1 MLSLRQ
7 RNIIHHMLRDKGFIT
22 IKKLAG
28 LCQVSERSIQYDL
41 ETIEYY
47 AEKLGTKVIRNKRS
61 GVRLIATPEL
71 EQQFSDE
78 HEDIALQV
86 NLSPEERRKKI
97 LITLFETLKPVSSN
111 QFAQLLSVS
120 RRTIV
125 EDLKEVQRWLSE
137 HELELEYLQNK
148 GFRINGSEKR
158 FRESYVEILI
168 QHYQSG
174 VFPSELQFLS
184 SSEIAM
190 INRSID
196 SALHNGHYNIVQT
209 ARDGLVFHLAITIH
223 RIRNKFQI
231 NMPEN
236 ELAKMRREPEFGV
249 AKRIQRVVEENFSL
263 EFPESETGYITLHLL
278 GAKPA
283 NLEVTEELQEQNTLT
298 NTLKTFIKHVSGY
311 MGVDLNNDLQLLQGL
326 MVHLKPAIYRLR
338 FNMRNEN
345 PLKQE
350 VQNSYPNI
358 IAAVESNVTLLEHA
372 FGVHFNE
379 DELAYIAMHVGSA
392 IERKFEKTKYE
403 LRVVLVCAS
412 GVGTSQLLKGKIEN
426 YYPELKIIDSF
437 SVYDIENDYFAA
449 NEIDLVITTI
459 QTPEFPVPVVNVSP
473 FLTKEDRDK
482 LNSILNSERE
492 KAIENGLSS
501 GPALNELLA
510 ADCVKWNVEASNVED
525 ALRQS
530 VEPLSAKGIVTDEY
544 EDAIIEQF
552 RVNGPYM
559 VIDNGVALPHAKPSA
574 GVRRPGFSFI
584 RLKHP
589 VTFGHSVNDPVSF
602 VICLATTDA
611 HIHLNALRQLTIML
625 QDRDGMM
632 RLKDGDEHTLLEQVN
647 QVSQL

>member
-1 MLSLRQ
+1 MLSPRQ
-7 RNIIHHMLRDKGFIT
+7 RNIINHMLQDKGFIT

-28 LCQVSERSIQYDL
+28 IFQVSERSIQYDL

-47 AEKLGTKVIRNKRS
+47 AESLEAQVIRNKRL
-61 GVRLIATPEL
+61 GVRLIASPAL
-71 EQQFSDE
+71 EQQFSDDN
-78 HEDIALQV
+78 EDSSLHV
-86 NLSPEERRKKI
+86 HLSPEERREKI

-111 QFAQLLSVS
+111 QFATLLSVS

-125 EDLKEVQRWLSE
+125 DDLKEVQSWLFE
-137 HELELEYLQNK
+137 HGLDLEYLQNK
-148 GFRINGSEKR
+148 GFRIKGSEKS
-158 FRESYVEILI
+158 FRESYVEVLT

-184 SSEIAM
+184 SSEIAL

-196 SALHNGHYNIVQT
+196 RALDGKQHNIVQT

-223 RIRNKFQI
+223 RIRNNFQI
-231 NMPEN
+231 NMPEQ

-249 AKRIQRVVEENFSL
+249 AKRIQQAVEEKFSL

-283 NLEVTEELQEQNTLT
+283 DLEPSEDIQEHNTLT
-298 NTLKTFIKHVSGY
+298 DTLKTFIRHVSGY
-311 MGVDLNNDLQLLQGL
+311 MGVDLNNDLQLLKGL
-326 MVHLKPAIYRLR
+326 TVHLKPAIYRLR

-350 VQNSYPNI
+350 VQKSYPNI
-358 IAAVESNVTLLEHA
+358 IAAVQSNVTLLENA

-392 IERKFEKTKYE
+392 IERKFEKTRYE

-412 GVGTSQLLKGKIEN
+412 GVGTSQLLKSKIEN
-426 YYPELKIIDSF
+426 YYPELNVYDSF

-449 NEIDLVITTI
+449 NKIDLVISTI
-459 QTPEFPVPVVNVSP
+459 PTPEFPVPVVKVSP
-473 FLTKEDRDK
+473 FLTKEDRNK

-492 KAIENGLSS
+492 KAIEKGLSS
-501 GPALNELLA
+501 GPALNELLL
-510 ADCVKWNVEASNVED
+510 ADSVKWNIEASNVEE

-530 VEPLSAKGIVTDEY
+530 VKPLIAKGIVTDEY
-544 EDAIIEQF
+544 ETAIIEQF

-559 VIDNGVALPHAKPSA
+559 VIDKGVALPHAKPST
-574 GVRRPGFSFI
+574 GVREPGFSFI

-589 VTFGHSVNDPVSF
+589 VTFGHSVNDPVLF

-625 QDRDGMM
+625 QDHDGME
-632 RLKDGDEHTLLEQVN
+632 RLLNGDEHMLLEQVN